1 MEKPKKIMYLMI
13 FFYTV
18 GWSIISLL
26 RYYSFNARYFD
37 LGVSMGYITYSVEGL
52 TLSKFVQIFAL
63 KPIVYLLVPIAY
75 AFSFQGLLVFQSFF
89 LALGA
94 YPVFMISLEKLKNG
108 TLAAQLSASYLLYF
122 PLAGLNWFDFHYQA
136 LFPTLF
142 LLGYWF
148 YIKGKQSLSLTFMAL
163 SGMVHYP
170 YTVFPLLF
178 ALMLAL
184 GKDRKKDFKI
194 WFPLLIIT
202 VTIFLINVYLYGIYG
217 ASFGTVYAPL
227 SKPSYFAVYITI
239 VLILLPLAF
248 VPIFSKWIFFMTPFL
263 ALIFLVKYWGYVYPN
278 IFKLQYGALFI
289 PFVFLG
295 VIEGVE
301 WLEKRS
307 VMDKKRAVGLVFVS
321 VVMFAAI
328 YQPYSPLNKY
338 TSVNYNINQIFNVN
352 LTEYNQLMKIL
363 SLIPRGSTV
372 LVSGNDPEAFYPYYG
387 LIPYDNSITNPE
399 LVYNGTIKYIVAGPY
414 GLQYTAVP
422 PKPMVPMDQLVENA
436 SKKGFGIYAEAYG
449 MMLLKYN
456 YTGPLKYYYPL
467 KEYFPS
473 SSFVPTAP
481 WFMKDGMI
489 VATNAHMQLWFGPE
503 LILPPGKYIMTVF
516 LKSTSNSSSNWL
528 SVAVYADDQTQLITV
543 YYINGAS
550 LKPGWNAVNISF
562 TVPRVYANA
571 EVIGY
576 AYKWQGTLYVKG
588 IYINQTSY
596 TV

>member
-1 MEKPKKIMYLMI
+1 
-13 FFYTV
+13 
-18 GWSIISLL
+18 
-26 RYYSFNARYFD
+26 
-37 LGVSMGYITYSVEGL
+37 
-52 TLSKFVQIFAL
+52 
-63 KPIVYLLVPIAY
+63 
-75 AFSFQGLLVFQSFF
+75 
-89 LALGA
+89 
-94 YPVFMISLEKLKNG
+94 
-108 TLAAQLSASYLLYF
+108 
-122 PLAGLNWFDFHYQA
+122 
-136 LFPTLF
+136 
-142 LLGYWF
+142 
-148 YIKGKQSLSLTFMAL
+148 
-163 SGMVHYP
+163 
-170 YTVFPLLF
+170 
-178 ALMLAL
+178 
-184 GKDRKKDFKI
+184 
-194 WFPLLIIT
+194 
-202 VTIFLINVYLYGIYG
+202 
-217 ASFGTVYAPL
+217 
-227 SKPSYFAVYITI
+227 
-239 VLILLPLAF
+239 
-248 VPIFSKWIFFMTPFL
+248 MTPFL

-307 VMDKKRAVGLVFVS
+307 VMNRKRAVGLVFVS

-352 LTEYNQLMKIL
+352 LTEYDQLMKIL
-363 SLIPRGSTV
+363 SLIPRGSSV
-372 LVSGNDPEAFYPYYG
+372 LVSGNDPEAFYPYYD

-449 MMLLKYN
+449 IMLLKYN

-473 SSFVPTAP
+473 SGFIPTAP

-528 SVAVYADDQTQLITV
+528 SVAVYADDQTQLVTV

-576 AYKWQGTLYVKG
+576 AYKWQGTLYVRG